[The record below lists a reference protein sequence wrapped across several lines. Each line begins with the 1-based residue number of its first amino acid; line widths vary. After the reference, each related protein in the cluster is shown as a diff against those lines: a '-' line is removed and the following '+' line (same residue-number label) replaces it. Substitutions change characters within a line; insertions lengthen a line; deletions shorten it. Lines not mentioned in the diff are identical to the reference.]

1 MNGYG
6 WNGYGVTNTAFQ
18 PTNRIRQR
26 SNIPPPPP
34 PPPQRTPSYTDQML
48 RTFLEPVNVF
58 PTEEQINMSSR
69 YVLFSNISS
78 PINNTCPI
86 THEQFTEDQMVLE
99 LICRHVFNNDAIRIW
114 FQTNVRC
121 PVCRY
126 DIRTNVSNIDSD
138 SNSNSNIDSDSNR
151 RHNEAITNANNA
163 ITNANNTIRNV
174 TQSSMRRHNNGT
186 NSRNPFYNTSSR
198 PTISDISSISL
209 YTLSNNN
216 LINNIFNY
224 IRNDLSFNDIED
236 NITMEYTFMTP
247 EMDTDNI
254 IPINRRVIHDD
265 LEDIPETNNN
275 NADDNTRVED
285 YNDDDNDD
293 ENDNN

>member
-1 MNGYG
+1 
-6 WNGYGVTNTAFQ
+6 
-18 PTNRIRQR
+18 
-26 SNIPPPPP
+26 
-34 PPPQRTPSYTDQML
+34 ML

-58 PTEEQINMSSR
+58 PSEEQINMSSR

-126 DIRTNVSNIDSD
+126 DIRTNVSNVDSD
-138 SNSNSNIDSDSNR
+138 SNVDSNIDSDSNSNIDSDSNR

-174 TQSSMRRHNNGT
+174 TQSSMRRYNNGT

-224 IRNDLSFNDIED
+224 IRNDISFNDIED

-247 EMDTDNI
+247 ETDTDNI

-265 LEDIPETNNN
+265 PEDIPETNNN
-275 NADDNTRVED
+275 NTDDNTRVED
-285 YNDDDNDD
+285 YNDDDDDND
-293 ENDNN
+293 NDNN